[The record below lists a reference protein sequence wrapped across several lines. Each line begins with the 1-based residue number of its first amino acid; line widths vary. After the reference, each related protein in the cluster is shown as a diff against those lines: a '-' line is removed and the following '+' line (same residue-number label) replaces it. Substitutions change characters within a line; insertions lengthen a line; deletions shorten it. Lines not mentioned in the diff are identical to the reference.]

1 MKYNN
6 LNLGIDV
13 GGSSIKFGLFD
24 AEHLIEKGQI
34 PTPQSNSNK
43 SNATDVISAI
53 NSIILNYKSKINKVG
68 IGFPSV
74 VSNDYFV
81 HIAPNINGFV
91 NIDLKQNIVDI
102 FPELKIKIDND
113 ANSAALA
120 ELKFGSGKNLNNMIY
135 ITLGSGIGGAIIIN
149 KSIYYGDTNG
159 AGEIG
164 YTNFNFDEKPN
175 SVINRTGIFEEYLGR
190 KQFTEYFNITY
201 NHNVNSPKEIFDLAE
216 KNNQEAIEAFS
227 YYGELLGIGIA
238 SVLNFLDIHNVII
251 GGGLIKAHKYIM
263 PSILKSVEIKKLP
276 HINQNI
282 KIAKYLD
289 NTGIYGAM
297 SLVG

>member
-1 MKYNN
+1 MKYNK

-34 PTPQSNSNK
+34 PTPQSNPN
-43 SNATDVISAI
+43 DVINAI
-53 NSIILNYKSKINKVG
+53 NSIILNNKSKIDKVG

-74 VSNDYFV
+74 VSKDYFV
-81 HIAPNINGFV
+81 HTAPNINGFV
-91 NIDLKQNIVDI
+91 NINLKQNIINI
-102 FPELKIKIDND
+102 FPELEIKIDND

-120 ELKFGSGKNLNNMIY
+120 ELKFGSGKNLKNMIY

-164 YTNFNFDEKPN
+164 YTNFKFDEKPN
-175 SVINRTGIFEEYLGR
+175 SIINRTGIFEEYLGR
-190 KQFTEYFNITY
+190 KQFTEYFNLTY
-201 NHNVNSPKEIFDLAE
+201 NQNLNSPKEIFDLAE
-216 KNNQEAIEAFS
+216 NNNPEAIEAFN
-227 YYGELLGIGIA
+227 YYGRLLGIGIA
-238 SVLNFLDIHNVII
+238 SAMNFLDIHNVII
-251 GGGLIKAHKYIM
+251 GGGLIKAHKYIK
-263 PSILKSVEIKKLP
+263 PSIIQSIEQKKLP

-282 KIAKYLD
+282 QIAKYLD
-289 NTGIYGAM
+289 DTGIYGAM
-297 SLVG
+297 ALVG